1 LRLRNTTPSQTAAIP
16 SPVLHAFSS
25 ERQGPLGIPFSTPF
39 LEESTYWNP
48 SWTLARGAV
57 QTTNI
62 ADMTRTAIGIGSGKP
77 LFKRSYARIADRVA
91 ERRIGRHAHRVERL
105 HVELHEADTL
115 LVADRQPAMNRD
127 QTREP
132 ELAREAV
139 RAAERLRV
147 ERLRTGGPLAHPA
160 PAGPVLDVRK
170 HRPAA
175 GEPVRDARAGPG
187 ERDDVRRRVRPAAV
201 EAGRTRC
208 GRPGTP
214 RWRSRPAAAPRAPAV
229 P

>member
-1 LRLRNTTPSQTAAIP
+1 MVPRSVLRPLRLRNTTPSQTAAIP

-25 ERQGPLGIPFSTPF
+25 ERQGPLVIPFSTPF

-132 ELAREAV
+132 ELARE
-139 RAAERLRV
+139 
-147 ERLRTGGPLAHPA
+147 
-160 PAGPVLDVRK
+160 
-170 HRPAA
+170 
-175 GEPVRDARAGPG
+175 
-187 ERDDVRRRVRPAAV
+187 
-201 EAGRTRC
+201 
-208 GRPGTP
+208 
-214 RWRSRPAAAPRAPAV
+214 RSRPPNDSAVKGYGRAGRSHTPPPQARYSMSGSIGQRRANRYVMPGPARV
-229 P
+229 SVTMYGVAYAQPPSKPENASSRPAR